1 MDDNREVS
9 VAAEVVAEELR
20 LELEDWRRTRRRGS
34 RIPGELWARA
44 VGLATREGTFKTARR
59 LGLDYASLKKRQIF
73 LDAEAPDA
81 GSEAESPGATFVEL
95 LAPLGGVIAECALEV
110 LSTQGARLR
119 VEMKNVAPLG
129 LASILR
135 GFAG

>member
-1 MDDNREVS
+1 MDENREVS
-9 VAAEVVAEELR
+9 VATEVAAEELR

-34 RIPGELWARA
+34 RIPGELWTRA
-44 VGLATREGTFKTARR
+44 VELATREGTLKTARR
-59 LGLDYASLKKRQIF
+59 LGLDYLSLKKRRML
-73 LDAEAPDA
+73 LDAEPP
-81 GSEAESPGATFVEL
+81 GRCSEAESPAATFVEL
-95 LAPLGGVIAECALEV
+95 LAPLGGTIAECALEV

-119 VEMKNVAPLG
+119 VEMKNVPPLG